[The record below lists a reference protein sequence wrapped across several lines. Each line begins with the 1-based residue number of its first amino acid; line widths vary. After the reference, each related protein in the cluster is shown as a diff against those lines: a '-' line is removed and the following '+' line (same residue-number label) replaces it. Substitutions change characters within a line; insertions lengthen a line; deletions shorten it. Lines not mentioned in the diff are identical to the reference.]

1 MKRAMKVLITT
12 DLYTTATNGVVTSVR
27 NLSREL
33 MEAGHE
39 VKILTLS
46 DTLHSHK
53 EGNIYYI
60 PVSYTHLT
68 LPTKA

>member
-1 MKRAMKVLITT
+1 MKVLITT

-33 MEAGHE
+33 EEAGNE

-46 DTLHSHK
+46 DTVHSQIGRAH
-53 EGNIYYI
+53 
-60 PVSYTHLT
+60 V
-68 LPTKA
+68 

>member
-1 MKRAMKVLITT
+1 MKVLITT

-33 MEAGHE
+33 LDAGHE

-46 DTLHSHK
+46 DTIHSLSLIH
-53 EGNIYYI
+53 I
-60 PVSYTHLT
+60 
-68 LPTKA
+68 

>member
-1 MKRAMKVLITT
+1 MKVLITT

-33 MEAGHE
+33 EEAGNE

-46 DTLHSHK
+46 DTVHSHR

-60 PVSYTHLT
+60 HSMPLKVY
-68 LPTKA
+68 PWD